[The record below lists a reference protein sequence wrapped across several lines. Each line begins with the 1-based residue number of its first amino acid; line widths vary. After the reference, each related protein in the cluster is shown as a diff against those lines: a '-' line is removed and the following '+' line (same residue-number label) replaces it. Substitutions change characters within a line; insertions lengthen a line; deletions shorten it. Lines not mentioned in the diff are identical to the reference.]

1 MVNINKHLN
10 MNHVRRTWEITNL
23 ILFTIQMIN
32 HVNIIYQKLRVCQMK
47 IISVYIKG
55 KCFAQNVT
63 WILGNMTRNARH
75 ELPKTLDF
83 TDWLPIST

>member
-1 MVNINKHLN
+1 MGASFSGHGNSISAVFAFGQFAVINL
-10 MNHVRRTWEITNL
+10 V
-23 ILFTIQMIN
+23 
-32 HVNIIYQKLRVCQMK
+32 
-47 IISVYIKG
+47 S
-55 KCFAQNVT
+55 

>member
-1 MVNINKHLN
+1 MLSQNIQDIIVKVYHFFVPVE
-10 MNHVRRTWEITNL
+10 VR
-23 ILFTIQMIN
+23 
-32 HVNIIYQKLRVCQMK
+32 
-47 IISVYIKG
+47 
-55 KCFAQNVT
+55 T